1 MEFDRDGNGF
11 ISPDEACTVLSR
23 ELGFSPDKTRSLVQ
37 QFDKNK
43 DGHLSYDEFIYF
55 YMKVKEK

>member
-23 ELGFSPDKTRSLVQ
+23 ELGFTADKTRALLH
-37 QFDKNK
+37 QFDANK
-43 DGHLSYDEFIYF
+43 DGHLSYEEFLGF